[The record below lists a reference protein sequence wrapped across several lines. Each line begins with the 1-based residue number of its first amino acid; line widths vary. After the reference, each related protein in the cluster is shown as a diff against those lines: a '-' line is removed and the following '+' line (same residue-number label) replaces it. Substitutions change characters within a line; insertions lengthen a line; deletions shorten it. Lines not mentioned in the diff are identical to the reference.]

1 MPEGLTVDQG
11 VRWRVLIALAR
22 LGAADEALI
31 TAEQQRDGTSA
42 GAEEAASARS
52 AAADADLKAAAWHLA
67 TEDPTVPNETY
78 RHITRSFIQPGQE
91 DLLEPYAAKYLKLC
105 EQISTGQGQWANAG
119 HAQVQNALTFLFPAT
134 LADRAWLD
142 GLYSWMRDA
151 ELNSTVLRVLLE
163 RADMAERA
171 LHCQNASGARG

>member
-1 MPEGLTVDQG
+1 MVSSTLPVPRLSRCCRAGWLTRRCPKGSPWTKVCAG
-11 VRWRVLIALAR
+11 VSSSRWP
-22 LGAADEALI
+22 
-31 TAEQQRDGTSA
+31 
-42 GAEEAASARS
+42 ASARS

-91 DLLEPYAAKYLKLC
+91 DLLEPYAAKYLQLC